1 MGRKPRTATAKAD
14 SGAPQPSFRAA
25 ARSVLRR
32 PAPTPRRGRKVRRSG
47 GQGARSFTTG
57 ALAEDYL
64 RLCRDPLRDL
74 QRWMDEDKKRG
85 RVGRGVQLITRRGE
99 DAAKNTTPAADY
111 LAHADRLRREPLHE
125 LQGRLDTDRA
135 GGRSSRSVPGRQRAC
150 ARRYDGLQQVQGAE
164 RTGRDLSHSTD
175 EAAAGASCGLG
186 IELDAVSA
194 YYAAKIAAV
203 KRGLSPRDVAGAV
216 RAIMN
221 EQAGALRAVL
231 EKWNATR
238 AMTAKGKTPKSPGE
252 TQAPMHPASG
262 HQPS

>member
-1 MGRKPRTATAKAD
+1 MRARCRTRSSATPTLSATRKAASERGGNRPTGASGAVPEMGRKPRTATAKAD

-135 GGRSSRSVPGRQRAC
+135 GGRSTRSVPGRQRAC

-164 RTGRDLSHSTD
+164 RSRTRPKPLDRRSRGRRVLRAGHRAGRGERLLRGEDRRR
-175 EAAAGASCGLG
+175 EA
-186 IELDAVSA
+186 
-194 YYAAKIAAV
+194 
-203 KRGLSPRDVAGAV
+203 
-216 RAIMN
+216 RAI
-221 EQAGALRAVL
+221 
-231 EKWNATR
+231 
-238 AMTAKGKTPKSPGE
+238 TA
-252 TQAPMHPASG
+252 
-262 HQPS
+262 